1 MQWLY
6 TDEDAIRIL
15 SDCRGVPPTEIGR
28 LQLEKENLL
37 NPVVNKAITLALE
50 KTDGAVLPVNENSE
64 VYGYLFPL
72 MQELCYDTIS
82 PEEAA
87 DELMA
92 NLTEIVEKLKP

>member
-15 SDCRGVPPTEIGR
+15 SRLPQGVPPTEIGR

-50 KTDGAVLPVNENSE
+50 KTDGAVPPVNEN
-64 VYGYLFPL
+64 LRFT
-72 MQELCYDTIS
+72 DIS
-82 PEEAA
+82 SR
-87 DELMA
+87 
-92 NLTEIVEKLKP
+92 

>member
-1 MQWLY
+1 
-6 TDEDAIRIL
+6 
-15 SDCRGVPPTEIGR
+15 
-28 LQLEKENLL
+28 
-37 NPVVNKAITLALE
+37 
-50 KTDGAVLPVNENSE
+50 
-64 VYGYLFPL
+64 